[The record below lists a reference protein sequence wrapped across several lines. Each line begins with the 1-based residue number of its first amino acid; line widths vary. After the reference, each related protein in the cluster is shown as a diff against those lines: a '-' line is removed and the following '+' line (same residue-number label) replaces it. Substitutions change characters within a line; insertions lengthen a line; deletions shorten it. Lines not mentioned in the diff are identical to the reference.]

1 MGNFMSNLAKGFIR
15 SAVNQVGRDG
25 GKIISNQI
33 YGDAHSTPYRNT
45 SSPGTYNEDMIYK
58 EVSPDEI
65 RKKAIEEGF
74 TPVYSQTNWFV
85 RLLYFAFSTFWLA
98 ILFNGL
104 PILAAIPTT
113 ILLCKGV
120 IKILNKNIIDMQKT
134 GPVAVYKR
142 DRRYRNGERLVG
154 YTNQKQ
160 TIKVQSSKEEAENKS
175 ELGTGYVVMALVS
188 YAIGIIYSIN

>member
-45 SSPGTYNEDMIYK
+45 SSGTYKEDMIYK
-58 EVSPDEI
+58 EVSPDEV

-98 ILFNGL
+98 LLFNGL
-104 PILAAIPTT
+104 PILAAIPTL

-120 IKILNKNIIDMQKT
+120 SKILNKNEIKMQKIA
-134 GPVAVYKR
+134 PVAVYKQ

-160 TIKVQSSKEEAENKS
+160 EIKVQSSKEEAEAKS

-188 YAIGIIYSIN
+188 FFIGICYSLY

>member
-1 MGNFMSNLAKGFIR
+1 MGNFMSNLAKGFVR

-25 GKIISNQI
+25 GKIISNKI

-45 SSPGTYNEDMIYK
+45 SSPGTYKEEMIYK
-58 EVSPDEI
+58 EVSPDDI

-74 TPVYSQTNWFV
+74 TPVYSQTHWFV
-85 RLLYFAFSTFWLA
+85 KLLYFAFSTFWLA
-98 ILFNGL
+98 TLFNGF
-104 PILAAIPTT
+104 PILAAIPTL

-120 IKILNKNIIDMQKT
+120 SKILNKNEIKMQKIA
-134 GPVAVYKR
+134 PVAVYKQ

-160 TIKVQSSKEEAENKS
+160 EIKVQSSKEEAEAKS
-175 ELGTGYVVMALVS
+175 ELGTVYVVMALVS
-188 YAIGIIYSIN
+188 FFIGICYSLY